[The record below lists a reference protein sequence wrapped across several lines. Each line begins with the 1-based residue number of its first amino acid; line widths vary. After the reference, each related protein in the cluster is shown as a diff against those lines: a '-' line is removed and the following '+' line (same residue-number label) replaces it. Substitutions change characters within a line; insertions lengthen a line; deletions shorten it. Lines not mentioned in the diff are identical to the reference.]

1 MLLPP
6 GIIIVIGITTL
17 ILLIAWAKWHPF
29 LALVCTALC
38 LGWLAGMPLLSVISS
53 IKTGIGGLLG
63 DLSIV
68 LVIGALLGN
77 LIAAT
82 GAAASLTH
90 SLTHLLGEKKLPWVL
105 MLTGLL
111 VGIPLFY
118 NVGFVLLVPLAFALS
133 KKTGMQPVFL
143 ALPMLA
149 ALSVTHG
156 FLPPHPSPSAIAV
169 QLGANPA
176 DVLRYGICIAI
187 PAILTAG
194 PLFSSRFKN
203 WKTKVPDSYLTYTSV
218 NYQPNSWI
226 SFCCTLL
233 PAILLAVVNL
243 PAEIALLISLGVAI
257 ICLWLPMPSPKE
269 SLTKIFSEAITTIAP
284 ILFIIAGAGALKQI
298 LVDTGASIAIGK
310 MMLQWNLPPLVL
322 AWTITAIIRICI
334 GSATVAGLTAASLL
348 GNFLSGSNISPAL
361 MVLSIGAGSLCC
373 SHVNDSGFW
382 MFKAYFNLTV
392 KETLLSWTIM
402 ETIVSVVGL
411 LGVLCL
417 QAIL

>member
-1 MLLPP
+1 MLLPLS
-6 GIIIVIGITTL
+6 IIIAIGIAILVVL
-17 ILLIAWAKWHPF
+17 IGWAKCHPF
-29 LALVCTALC
+29 IALVCTALC
-38 LGWLAGMPLLSVISS
+38 LGWLAGMPLSASMNSV
-53 IKTGIGGLLG
+53 KTGIGSLLG
-63 DLSIV
+63 DLSII
-68 LVIGALLGN
+68 LVVGALLGN

-82 GAAASLTH
+82 GAASSLTH
-90 SLTHLLGEKKLPWVL
+90 LLIHLLGEKKLPWIL
-105 MLTGLL
+105 MFTGLL

-118 NVGFVLLVPLAFALS
+118 NVGFVLLVPIAFALA

-169 QLGANPA
+169 QLGANPSE
-176 DVLRYGICIAI
+176 VLRYGIYITI
-187 PAILTAG
+187 PAILAAG
-194 PLFSSRFKN
+194 PLFSTRFKK
-203 WKTKVPDSYLTYTSV
+203 WKINLPDTYLSNIEVSYK
-218 NYQPNSWI
+218 PNGWVSLG
-226 SFCCTLL
+226 CTIL
-233 PAILLAVVNL
+233 PAILLAVIKL
-243 PAEIALLISLGVAI
+243 PSEIALLISLGVAV
-257 ICLWLPMPSPKE
+257 ICLWLPMSSPKE
-269 SLTKIFSEAITTIAP
+269 SLTKIFSDAITTIAP

-298 LVDTGASIAIGK
+298 LVDTGASTAIGK
-310 MMLQWNLPPLVL
+310 TILAWDLPPLVL

-334 GSATVAGLTAASLL
+334 GSATVAALTAAGLLSSLVV
-348 GNFLSGSNISPAL
+348 GSHISPTL
-361 MVLSIGAGSLCC
+361 LVLSIGAGSLCC

-411 LGVLCL
+411 IGVLCL

>member
-1 MLLPP
+1 MLLPLS
-6 GIIIVIGITTL
+6 IIIVIGIATL
-17 ILLIAWAKWHPF
+17 ILLIGWAKWHPF
-29 LALVCTALC
+29 LALVCTGLC
-38 LGWLAGMPLLSVISS
+38 LGWLAGMPLQSIMSS
-53 IKTGIGGLLG
+53 IKTGIGSLLG

-68 LVIGALLGN
+68 LVVGALLGN

-105 MLTGLL
+105 MMTGLL

-118 NVGFVLLVPLAFALS
+118 NVGFVLLVPLAFALA

-176 DVLRYGICIAI
+176 EVLRYGICIAI
-187 PAILTAG
+187 PAILAAG

-203 WKTKVPDSYLTYTSV
+203 WKTNVSDSYLPHTSI
-218 NYQPNSWI
+218 NYHPNSWI
-226 SFCCTLL
+226 SLCCTLL
-233 PAILLAVVNL
+233 PAILLAIVNL
-243 PAEIALLISLGVAI
+243 PAEIALLISLGIAI
-257 ICLWLPMPSPKE
+257 ICLWLPMPSPRE

-298 LVDTGASIAIGK
+298 LVDTGASTVVGK
-310 MMLQWNLPPLVL
+310 MMLQWHLPPLVL

-334 GSATVAGLTAASLL
+334 GSATVAALTAASLL
-348 GNFLSGSNISPAL
+348 GNFLSGSHVSPAL

-392 KETLLSWTIM
+392 KETILSWTIM